1 MEYGRDRG
9 EKRSFG
15 GGRGGSSGGGGYG
28 GGSRGGSYGGGDRG
42 GSSGGYGGG
51 YGGGS
56 RGGGSGFVP
65 VKEGEELSVVIE
77 SVAEKGDGVA
87 KKQGFVIF
95 VPGTKVG
102 DKVKIRVKKVAKKVA
117 FAEVIGSYEEGSAP
131 EATTH
136 SKPAETSEDSDS
148 ETTEE
153 ATEETEENYDSTQD
167 SEEF

>member
-15 GGRGGSSGGGGYG
+15 GGRGGSSGGGYG

-42 GSSGGYGGG
+42 GSSYGGG

-56 RGGGSGFVP
+56 RGGSSGFVP

-117 FAEVIGSYEEGSAP
+117 FAEVIGSFEEGSAVEETP
-131 EATTH
+131 HHKPAVEASEETDSEAT
-136 SKPAETSEDSDS
+136 
-148 ETTEE
+148 E
-153 ATEETEENYDSTQD
+153 AAAEETEENYDTTQD

>member
-9 EKRSFG
+9 ERRERSFG
-15 GGRGGSSGGGGYG
+15 GGGRGGYG
-28 GGSRGGSYGGGDRG
+28 GGSSGGR
-42 GSSGGYGGG
+42 SGGYGGG
-51 YGGGS
+51 SGGFRGGGS

-65 VKEGEELSVVIE
+65 VKEAEELSVVIE

-117 FAEVIGSYEEGSAP
+117 FAEVIGSYEEGAATESA
-131 EATTH
+131 A
-136 SKPAETSEDSDS
+136 PAAENTEDTGSEELSGD
-148 ETTEE
+148 EQ
-153 ATEETEENYDSTQD
+153 AEETEENYDASQD

>member
-1 MEYGRDRG
+1 MEYGNR

-15 GGRGGSSGGGGYG
+15 GGRSSGGGYG
-28 GGSRGGSYGGGDRG
+28 GGYGGGGGRSSGGSYGGSRG
-42 GSSGGYGGG
+42 GGG

-65 VKEGEELSVVIE
+65 VKDGEELSVVIE

-102 DKVKIRVKKVAKKVA
+102 DKVKIRISKVAKKVA
-117 FAEVIGSYEEGSAP
+117 FATVIGSYEEGSS
-131 EATTH
+131 E
-136 SKPAETSEDSDS
+136 SSQSSESSSEPAAESSE
-148 ETTEE
+148 EPAAE
-153 ATEETEENYDSTQD
+153 EETNYDSSQD

>member
-9 EKRSFG
+9 ERRSFG
-15 GGRGGSSGGGGYG
+15 GGGG
-28 GGSRGGSYGGGDRG
+28 R
-42 GSSGGYGGG
+42 SSGGYGGG
-51 YGGGS
+51 GGGRSSGGGYGGGGGGRS
-56 RGGGSGFVP
+56 YGGGGGSGFVP

-95 VPGTKVG
+95 VPGTKVQ
-102 DKVKIRVKKVAKKVA
+102 DKVKIRIKKVAKKVA
-117 FAEVIGSYEEGSAP
+117 FAEVIGAFEEAGAETTSAP
-131 EATTH
+131 A
-136 SKPAETSEDSDS
+136 A

-153 ATEETEENYDSTQD
+153 AGTESAPEGETTEEPEQQYDTTQD

>member
-1 MEYGRDRG
+1 MDYGRDRG
-9 EKRSFG
+9 ERRSFG
-15 GGRGGSSGGGGYG
+15 GGGRSGGYGEGSSYGGSGGYG
-28 GGSRGGSYGGGDRG
+28 GGSRGG
-42 GSSGGYGGG
+42 GY
-51 YGGGS
+51 GGS

-65 VKEGEELSVVIE
+65 VKEGEELSVVVE

-117 FAEVIGSYEEGSAP
+117 FAEVIGAYEEGSSSESAP
-131 EATTH
+131 AAESAA
-136 SKPAETSEDSDS
+136 PAEGSG
-148 ETTEE
+148 
-153 ATEETEENYDSTQD
+153 TEETQTEESEPEEQYDAAQD

>member
-9 EKRSFG
+9 ERRSFG
-15 GGRGGSSGGGGYG
+15 GGGR
-28 GGSRGGSYGGGDRG
+28 
-42 GSSGGYGGG
+42 SGGYGGG
-51 YGGGS
+51 GGGRSSYGGG
-56 RGGGSGFVP
+56 GGGRSSYGGGGFVP

-117 FAEVIGSYEEGSAP
+117 FAEVIGSYEEAGAAP
-131 EATTH
+131 A
-136 SKPAETSEDSDS
+136 PAA
-148 ETTEE
+148 ETTEDTGSE
-153 ATEETEENYDSTQD
+153 ELEGEQAEEETEENYDSTQD

>member
-9 EKRSFG
+9 ERSGGSRG
-15 GGRGGSSGGGGYG
+15 GGRSGGSSYG
-28 GGSRGGSYGGGDRG
+28 GGSRGG
-42 GSSGGYGGG
+42 
-51 YGGGS
+51 
-56 RGGGSGFVP
+56 GFVP

-131 EATTH
+131 TE
-136 SKPAETSEDSDS
+136 SQPAPASEETGSE
-148 ETTEE
+148 ETTEQ
-153 ATEETEENYDSTQD
+153 AAEETEENYDNTQD

>member
-9 EKRSFG
+9 DRRERSFG
-15 GGRGGSSGGGGYG
+15 GGGRGGGYG
-28 GGSRGGSYGGGDRG
+28 GGGGGGRSGGSYGGG
-42 GSSGGYGGG
+42 GGG
-51 YGGGS
+51 FRSGGS

-65 VKEGEELSVVIE
+65 VKEAEELSVVIE

-117 FAEVIGSYEEGSAP
+117 FAEVIGSYEEGAQTEAAPAP
-131 EATTH
+131 EA
-136 SKPAETSEDSDS
+136 SEDTGS
-148 ETTEE
+148 EELAGE
-153 ATEETEENYDSTQD
+153 QTEETEENYDASQD

>member
-9 EKRSFG
+9 ERRSFG
-15 GGRGGSSGGGGYG
+15 GGNRGGYSSGYGSGGG
-28 GGSRGGSYGGGDRG
+28 R
-42 GSSGGYGGG
+42 SGGYGGG
-51 YGGGS
+51 GFRGGS
-56 RGGGSGFVP
+56 RGGGFVP

-117 FAEVIGSYEEGSAP
+117 FAEVIGSYEEGA
-131 EATTH
+131 A
-136 SKPAETSEDSDS
+136 AETPAPAVENTED
-148 ETTEE
+148 TGTEE
-153 ATEETEENYDSTQD
+153 LNGEQPEETEENYDSTQD

>member
-9 EKRSFG
+9 ERRSFG
-15 GGRGGSSGGGGYG
+15 GGGRGGHSG
-28 GGSRGGSYGGGDRG
+28 GGSRGGYGGG
-42 GSSGGYGGG
+42 GGG
-51 YGGGS
+51 GFRGGGS
-56 RGGGSGFVP
+56 RGGGGFVP
-65 VKEGEELSVVIE
+65 VKEGEELSVVVE

-117 FAEVIGSYEEGSAP
+117 FAEVIGSYEEGTQTEAAP
-131 EATTH
+131 A
-136 SKPAETSEDSDS
+136 A
-148 ETTEE
+148 E
-153 ATEETEENYDSTQD
+153 ATEDTGSEDVSGDAEEQESEEKYDNTQD